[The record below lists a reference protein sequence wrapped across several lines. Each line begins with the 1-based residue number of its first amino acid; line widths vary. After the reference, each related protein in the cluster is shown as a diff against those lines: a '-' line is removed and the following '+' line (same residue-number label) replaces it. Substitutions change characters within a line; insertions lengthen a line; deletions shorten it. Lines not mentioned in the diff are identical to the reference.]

1 MKYSV
6 KMKNVVFCFYALQNY
21 FPVHGLRLFSS
32 IFVALPLFAVYLL
45 PGRCINDVQTIC
57 AINIIVLISY

>member
-1 MKYSV
+1 MPCKII
-6 KMKNVVFCFYALQNY
+6 FQCTDLGF
-21 FPVHGLRLFSS
+21 FSS